1 MLDFSNNQEVQEIIQ
16 WRDFFT
22 TNVSESLY
30 IDMRNLLG
38 YTSKKDPMK
47 KDDSSINVEIL
58 LRYAAE
64 YDLDVTVVGQG
75 FGEFVYESRKDRNMI
90 QMYKYKVVKDEKS
103 KKLDDITDR
112 ESQSR
117 KRKLGGEDRELLQ
130 AI

>member
-38 YTSKKDPMK
+38 YTGKKDHMK

-75 FGEFVYESRKDRNMI
+75 FGEFVYESGKDRNMI

-117 KRKLGGEDRELLQ
+117 KRKLGGEDQELLQ

>member
-1 MLDFSNNQEVQEIIQ
+1 
-16 WRDFFT
+16 
-22 TNVSESLY
+22 
-30 IDMRNLLG
+30 
-38 YTSKKDPMK
+38 MK

-75 FGEFVYESRKDRNMI
+75 FGEFVYDSGKDRNMI
-90 QMYKYKVVKDEKS
+90 QIYKYKVVKDEKS

-117 KRKLGGEDRELLQ
+117 KRKLGGEDQELLQ